1 MTHTPGINDNL
12 FIRGNVPMTKEE
24 VRIISLCK
32 AQITPECIVLD
43 VGAGTGSF
51 SIEAALMAN
60 KGHVYAVEKNPAAL
74 DLIKQNTAKFNVSD
88 RVSVIS
94 GTAPDAINNID
105 SYDVVFIG
113 GSGGNLIEILD
124 VISAHINPGG
134 RIIANAITLQNAG
147 TVIEYMKQ
155 NDMYDYEAVLIQASR
170 LKQTGNYDM
179 MLGLN
184 PVYIITC
191 KVK

>member
-1 MTHTPGINDNL
+1 MI
-12 FIRGNVPMTKEE
+12 
-24 VRIISLCK
+24 
-32 AQITPECIVLD
+32 
-43 VGAGTGSF
+43 
-51 SIEAALMAN
+51 
-60 KGHVYAVEKNPAAL
+60 
-74 DLIKQNTAKFNVSD
+74 
-88 RVSVIS
+88 VSVIS
-94 GTAPDAINNID
+94 GTAPDALNNID

-113 GSGGNLIEILD
+113 GSSGNLIEILD

-155 NDMYDYEAVLIQASR
+155 NDMYDYEAVLIQPTR
-170 LKQTGNYDM
+170 LKQTSNYDM